1 MPEDRPDALVK
12 VIEVVASSTQSFSD
26 AVRNAVRTASR
37 TLRNIVGVDVLTS
50 SAEVRDGEITVYK
63 VNCKLAFLVEAA
75 SGSGEDELTELVR
88 EAPAEPPYVESGPD
102 H

>member
-26 AVRNAVRTASR
+26 AVRNAVRTASK
-37 TLRNIVGVDVLTS
+37 TVRNIVGVDVLTS
-50 SAEVRDGEITVYK
+50 SAEVRDGEISVYK
-63 VNCKLAFLVEAA
+63 VNCKLAFLIEAA
-75 SGSGEDELTELVR
+75 SGDDELTELVR